1 MSLYREV
8 GRSRRDVAAA
18 LVAALAV
25 GIGAGWAAGR
35 ATAPEPSLADAVA
48 DTRDRAG
55 DVLAGL
61 ELVEIEYSQGTVE
74 PAAARSA
81 AERAQQSFS
90 RVEAELRILD
100 PAATERIGS
109 LLGELEQLVGA
120 GAPEAEVRSVV
131 EEASQ
136 ELRAI
141 VEP

>member
-8 GRSRRDVAAA
+8 GRSRRGVAAA
-18 LVAALAV
+18 LVVALGV
-25 GIGAGWAAGR
+25 GIAAGWTVGR

-48 DTRDRAG
+48 QTRDGAG

-81 AERAQQSFS
+81 AERAQELFS
-90 RVEAELRILD
+90 RVEDELRVLNA
-100 PAATERIGS
+100 PATERIGS
-109 LLGELEQLVGA
+109 LLAELEQLVA
-120 GAPEAEVRSVV
+120 ERAPEVRVVSVV
-131 EEASQ
+131 DEASH